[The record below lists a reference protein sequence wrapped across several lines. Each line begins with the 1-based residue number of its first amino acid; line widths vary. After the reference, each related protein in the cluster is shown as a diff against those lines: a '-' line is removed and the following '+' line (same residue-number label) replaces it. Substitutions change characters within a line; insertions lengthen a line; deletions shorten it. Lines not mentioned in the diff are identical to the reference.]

1 MKERIK
7 KSHNY
12 LSTHRFW
19 KYPYSLIVV
28 TAGILVV
35 LAGIVMLI
43 IPGPGLFTILIG
55 TAILS
60 TQFKWAKK
68 LLDFANKQW
77 SKLKLRAIQL
87 WKQNSA
93 RKNVELSTLQ

>member
-1 MKERIK
+1 MKEKNK

-68 LLDFANKQW
+68 LLDFGNKQW
-77 SKLKLRAIQL
+77 HKLKLRAIQL

-93 RKNVELSTLQ
+93 RKNVESSTLQ

>member
-7 KSHNY
+7 KTHNY

-19 KYPYSLIVV
+19 KHPYSLIVI

-43 IPGPGLFTILIG
+43 IPGPGLLTILLG
-55 TAILS
+55 TTILS

-68 LLDFANKQW
+68 LLNFANKQW
-77 SKLKLRAIQL
+77 CKLKLRAIQL